1 MNPLAVAY
9 HYCDYADKRTLEPI
23 VILGSLA
30 RTLYENIDIPTEINE
45 LITETYRDGERAPEA
60 KEVLE
65 ILSRTIDL
73 FKNIVL
79 VVDGIDEVKEENRQP
94 IYDALK
100 TLIQNHKVPVRL
112 FMSCREDILSS
123 VSTIRTSNF
132 RLQISERT
140 ISMDIEG
147 HIHHSVASLILT
159 GDLVIRKPELEGAIV
174 EALIEGAKGM

>member
-1 MNPLAVAY
+1 M
-9 HYCDYADKRTLEPI
+9 
-23 VILGSLA
+23 
-30 RTLYENIDIPTEINE
+30 E
-45 LITETYRDGERAPEA
+45 LITETYRDGERVPEA
-60 KEVLE
+60 KEVLG

-79 VVDGIDEVKEENRQP
+79 VIDGIDEVKEENRQP

-100 TLIQNHKVPVRL
+100 TLIQNHQVPVRL

-123 VSTIRTSNF
+123 VFTIRSSNF
-132 RLQISERT
+132 RLQIFEKT

-147 HIHHSVASLILT
+147 YIHHSFASLILT